1 MRSENTGVISAATL
15 IHLEQE
21 SGEQRPRHDMEGGG
35 GGRNTCGY
43 KIHIKVHKILTV
55 K

>member
-21 SGEQRPRHDMEGGG
+21 SGGRRPRHDMEGSGG
-35 GGRNTCGY
+35 VEYLWLQNRY
-43 KIHIKVHKILTV
+43 KSAHKILSV
-55 K
+55 I